1 MLLSPAGC
9 VAEPRRHGVN
19 ATKRPRIA
27 HAHACERARAHAHMH
42 SRSRACIKHAG
53 MQARHSASA
62 PLAPWPCAGT
72 APPTAKHATTPAHEN
87 AASARRPCRSLPRPR
102 SAMLKAR
109 ARPPPTPPTC
119 AACLPVLSC
128 LRRVFDGGETGAS
141 SWQAA
146 LRGRSV
152 AHAPAVAVFRFL
164 DLLREPDHH
173 NTCTHGDTGPEG
185 AGQRVRSGSWLS
197 AYAFAAFDHTRR
209 VHTKLANHT

>member
-102 SAMLKAR
+102 RAMLKAR
-109 ARPPPTPPTC
+109 ALRPLPPPPALPACPFYPVC
-119 AACLPVLSC
+119 AAYLTAERPARPLGR
-128 LRRVFDGGETGAS
+128 LHYGG
-141 SWQAA
+141 
-146 LRGRSV
+146 
-152 AHAPAVAVFRFL
+152 AVWR
-164 DLLREPDHH
+164 
-173 NTCTHGDTGPEG
+173 
-185 AGQRVRSGSWLS
+185 
-197 AYAFAAFDHTRR
+197 TRR
-209 VHTKLANHT
+209 PWLFFVFWICCVSQIITIRAHMGTQARRALGSECALVRG